1 MVRRY
6 RLRLYLLLFIIL
18 SVFFYEGYELSK
30 EFRRWHHYRQQVELY
45 KQSIEELKSENE
57 LLEETAHKLRNS
69 EFAQE
74 EVAREMGY
82 VKPGETVYRF
92 VHKEHENDK

>member
-18 SVFFYEGYELSK
+18 SVICYEGYELSK
-30 EFRRWHHYRQQVELY
+30 AFKRWYYYRQQVELC
-45 KQSIEELKSENE
+45 KQSIDDLRSQNE
-57 LLEETAHKLRNS
+57 LLEKVAHELQHN

-74 EVAREMGY
+74 KVAREMGY

-92 VHKEHENDK
+92 VNKEPEADQ